1 MKRPSGFKGFS
12 IMSIGQIISI
22 TGSAMTQFGLGI
34 WIWEKTG
41 NATPFSIIATAFFI
55 PNLIFSPIAGAL
67 IDRWPRK
74 RSLILPDLAAGLVTI
89 TLLILLISNKLSLS
103 FIYIAS
109 FIEGTFNAFQW
120 PAYSVTIS
128 IMLKKEEYA
137 KANGLFSMTDSAP
150 TVLAPIVAGAL
161 MPFIGLKGI
170 MITDIVT
177 FLFAIGAVLWVYIPK
192 NIIEGNAKLSI
203 FKDSLFGF
211 GYIFARKA
219 LLLLLFVFLFT
230 NFFSGFYSTLFTPLI
245 LAKTN
250 NSSVSLGIVQSSF
263 GIGGILGGLL
273 MTVWGGTKKKI
284 KTLLLGIMISGIGSI
299 VLGLSKNLIMLVVSV
314 LLIAISNVAAN
325 ASSQAIWQS
334 KVSPSLQGRVFSARR
349 VIAQLV
355 GVIPMLASGPLVDHV
370 LGTFVDHKIVLNALF
385 GIEKGGAIAMLASI
399 SGILTVITIMI
410 GFSIPSLMHV
420 EDINYGE
427 ETPGGLAD
435 EKMPIK

>member
-41 NATPFSIIATAFFI
+41 NVTPFSIIATAFFV

-89 TLLILLISNKLSLS
+89 TLLILFSLNKLSLS

-128 IMLKKEEYA
+128 VMLKKEEYS
-137 KANGLFSMTDSAP
+137 KANGLFSMTESAP

-161 MPFIGLKGI
+161 ISFIGLRGI
-170 MITDIVT
+170 MSIDIIT
-177 FLFAIGAVLWVYIPK
+177 FLFAIGAVLWVYIPES
-192 NIIEGNAKLSI
+192 IIEGKAKLNI

-219 LLLLLFVFLFT
+219 LLALLLIFLFT

-250 NSSVSLGIVQSSF
+250 NSSISLGIVQSSF
-263 GIGGILGGLL
+263 GIGGILGGVL
-273 MTVWGGTKKKI
+273 MTIWGGTKKKI
-284 KTLLLGIMISGIGSI
+284 KTLLLGIMISSIGSI
-299 VLGLSKNLIMLVVSV
+299 ILGLSKSLLMLV
-314 LLIAISNVAAN
+314 IS
-325 ASSQAIWQS
+325 
-334 KVSPSLQGRVFSARR
+334 
-349 VIAQLV
+349 
-355 GVIPMLASGPLVDHV
+355 
-370 LGTFVDHKIVLNALF
+370 
-385 GIEKGGAIAMLASI
+385 AMIISI
-399 SGILTVITIMI
+399 SSSTFWSNTNDCKWTSCRPC
-410 GFSIPSLMHV
+410 FRPFC
-420 EDINYGE
+420 
-427 ETPGGLAD
+427 GLQNSV
-435 EKMPIK
+435 KCSFWY

>member
-41 NATPFSIIATAFFI
+41 NVTPFSIIATAFFV

-89 TLLILLISNKLSLS
+89 TLFILFSLNKLSLS

-128 IMLKKEEYA
+128 VMLKKEEYS
-137 KANGLFSMTDSAP
+137 KANGLFSMTESAP

-161 MPFIGLKGI
+161 ISFIGLRGI
-170 MITDIVT
+170 MSIDIIT
-177 FLFAIGAVLWVYIPK
+177 FLFAIGAVLWVYIPES
-192 NIIEGNAKLSI
+192 IIEGKAKLNI

-219 LLLLLFVFLFT
+219 LLALLLIFLFT

-250 NSSVSLGIVQSSF
+250 NSSISLGIVQSSF
-263 GIGGILGGLL
+263 GIGGILGGVL
-273 MTVWGGTKKKI
+273 MTIWGGTKKKI
-284 KTLLLGIMISGIGSI
+284 KTLLLGIMISSIGSI
-299 VLGLSKNLIMLVVSV
+299 ILGLSKSLPMLV
-314 LLIAISNVAAN
+314 ISAMIISISSVAAN

-349 VIAQLV
+349 VIAQLF
-355 GVIPMLASGPLVDHV
+355 GVIPMIASGPLVDHV
-370 LGTFVDHKIVLNALF
+370 LGPFVDHKIVLNALF
-385 GIEKGGAIAMLASI
+385 GIEKGGAIAMLAST
-399 SGILTVITIMI
+399 SGILTIILIII
-410 GFSIPSLMHV
+410 GFSIPLLMHV
-420 EDINYGE
+420 EEINYEEENPQLAKE
-427 ETPGGLAD
+427 ETPL
-435 EKMPIK
+435 E